1 MYMSELTNRR
11 TLALNENY
19 IDTAARPDTGIAP
32 RCSAIDSLTYH
43 KYSPV
48 FNVQRS
54 TTGYPY
60 HDDLGAE
67 GAVRSCDPEISMS
80 SGVYRALS
88 LASIHHCVPI
98 WLKCLGDNRTLL
110 AILKDLP
117 PCATYLLI

>member
-43 KYSPV
+43 KYCPV

-54 TTGYPY
+54 TTGYPH

-88 LASIHHCVPI
+88 LAYAAVSSVDVT
-98 WLKCLGDNRTLL
+98 LGNLRETRTT
-110 AILKDLP
+110 DLTP
-117 PCATYLLI
+117 T